1 MESTLKPILE
11 TIALEFKTKF
21 LSQNARTRGQSI
33 MFFKNPFTIVPVSQL
48 AEIADKFT
56 RNEIMSSNEFR
67 AVIGYKPV
75 DDPRANELRNKN
87 LNASDEQLQ
96 NPMMV
101 TQNSE
106 EEQ

>member
-1 MESTLKPILE
+1 
-11 TIALEFKTKF
+11 
-21 LSQNARTRGQSI
+21 

-48 AEIADKFT
+48 ADIADKFT
-56 RNEIMSSNEFR
+56 RNEIMSSNEVR

-101 TQNSE
+101 TDDE
-106 EEQ
+106 ETTEEQYYE